1 MKTDAM
7 LPMITSHPTSTP
19 IDAAPAGRTVLLA
32 GPASLRHEPQG
43 SEPVTVAIDV
53 TPEGLTAAAN
63 TAVVTL
69 DPSMRAR
76 CRGLAPLFLLRAV
89 DDGWTPYTQQSFT
102 GDDVLFVALPGSTLT
117 RDSPGANQTAWTSE
131 LAERHRACGSRAVN
145 HQRWF
150 VNALPGQELE
160 YKFTLQ
166 GWPDLWRL
174 TTLILDAVRDGGLE
188 DWICEH
194 GNNGGFEQWDFDNHL
209 FEITAPRAER
219 GYIAFI
225 PAVNGTWIIRRKRFT
240 ADAEMRHEDLTE
252 GVVLGP
258 NPDLTAV
265 IADRWGLRPAWGG
278 VYRRVR
284 YNVLLESLVSG
295 HVFSIMLDRC
305 TDRAGL
311 VDPLHQVEVEYVRTR
326 TLRPVDLGLLHGEYE
341 QLVAFTREFL
351 ASHGVASLEDH
362 WSKLSWLRPA
372 AGQQP
377 T

>member
-1 MKTDAM
+1 MT
-7 LPMITSHPTSTP
+7 
-19 IDAAPAGRTVLLA
+19 AAIGVR
-32 GPASLRHEPQG
+32 
-43 SEPVTVAIDV
+43 
-53 TPEGLTAAAN
+53 PEALTAAAN

-69 DPSMRAR
+69 DAPLREQ
-76 CRGLAPLFLLRAV
+76 CRGLAPLFLLRPV
-89 DDGWTPYTQQSFT
+89 DGRWTPYTQQSFT
-102 GDDVLFVALPGSTLT
+102 GDDVLFVALPGSPLT
-117 RDSPGANQTAWTSE
+117 GDSPGANPTAWTSE
-131 LAERHRACGSRAVN
+131 LAERHRACGPMAVN

-160 YKFTLQ
+160 YKFTVQ
-166 GWPDLWRL
+166 GEPDLWRL
-174 TTLILDAVRDGGLE
+174 TTLILDTVRDGGLQ

-209 FEITAPRAER
+209 FEITTPRAER
-219 GYIAFI
+219 GYVAFI
-225 PAVNGTWIIRRKRFT
+225 PAVNGTWIIRRKRFI
-240 ADAEMRHEDLTE
+240 ADAEMRHEVLIE

-258 NPDLTAV
+258 NPDLSAV
-265 IADRWGLRPAWGG
+265 IADRWRLRPAWGE

-284 YNVLLESLVSG
+284 YNVLLESLASG

-305 TDRAGL
+305 TDRAEL

-326 TLRPVDLGLLHGEYE
+326 TLRPVDLSLLRSEYE

-362 WSKLSWLRPA
+362 RSKLSWLRPA
-372 AGQQP
+372 AGLQP